1 MKINHQATILSE
13 ALGVKKERERVLISA
28 MEYFAG
34 ECNDILS
41 VFLENIIDACQDE
54 QEIAW
59 AMFYVGHKLGKE
71 GVVAIK

>member
-1 MKINHQATILSE
+1 
-13 ALGVKKERERVLISA
+13 